1 MTITTNQANNRL
13 LLILTLGVFGI
24 LNTEMGVVGIVPI
37 IAEHFNISVPD
48 AGWMISL
55 FALVIASTAPLV
67 PLFFSQINRKVTMV
81 LALSV
86 FHIC

>member
-48 AGWMISL
+48 AIVKSL
-55 FALVIASTAPLV
+55 WY
-67 PLFFSQINRKVTMV
+67 
-81 LALSV
+81 
-86 FHIC
+86 